1 MADEKKGIT
10 VKIDADLHA
19 EVKAYVESQGLTMA
33 EFVSKALDDELH
45 PKMNMNG
52 GTTMEKMRTM
62 AFQVPEDLF
71 QKIKDYLNRNHMT
84 QKDFVLGLITK
95 EIDRDLAARQEAA
108 ECAVIAEEQDTE
120 EVSISNLGNYDAFVR
135 LYLQSIFDVT
145 YPDSVRNIAL
155 TQAVET
161 TPTGTISHE
170 FVKRNDADTD
180 WDSAPIEI
188 GGATHLRVTCD
199 PDFTAETGY
208 SDQNTRN
215 NIILYRL
222 PSYAG
227 R

>member
-1 MADEKKGIT
+1 MAEEKKGIT

-108 ECAVIAEEQDTE
+108 ERAVTAEEQDTE
-120 EVSISNLGNYDAFVR
+120 EYGEQDDDELSEDSDEEFEDEEDDEYDEDEDEDSEYDDDEDEDYDDEEDENAE
-135 LYLQSIFDVT
+135 FDEDDEESE
-145 YPDSVRNIAL
+145 YD
-155 TQAVET
+155 E
-161 TPTGTISHE
+161 GE
-170 FVKRNDADTD
+170 DEDTD
-180 WDSAPIEI
+180 EEADEIE
-188 GGATHLRVTCD
+188 D
-199 PDFTAETGY
+199 TAEAEE
-208 SDQNTRN
+208 
-215 NIILYRL
+215 
-222 PSYAG
+222 PVME
-227 R
+227 